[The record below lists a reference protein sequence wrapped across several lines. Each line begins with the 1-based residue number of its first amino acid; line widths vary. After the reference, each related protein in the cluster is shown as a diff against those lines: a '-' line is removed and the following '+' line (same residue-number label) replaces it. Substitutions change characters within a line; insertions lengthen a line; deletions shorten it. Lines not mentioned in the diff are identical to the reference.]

1 MIPFTMI
8 TPASPRATG
17 RSCFISFTVAGRSAR
32 IVRWVQVM
40 ADSTIVLAGASGN
53 LGGRIARALRARGAS
68 VRALVRRGSSADH
81 ITALKSAGVAIA
93 EVAYTDAKSLARAC
107 SGASCVVS
115 ALSGL
120 REVIVDAQTDL
131 LNAAVKARVPRFIPS
146 DYCIDF
152 TKLAPGSNRNL
163 DLRREFRVVLDA
175 APIAATS
182 ILNGA
187 FAELLTG
194 QAPIVIR
201 KFERVVYWENAD
213 QLMDFT
219 AMDDAAAFTAAAA
232 LDRATPR
239 FLKVAGDSIS
249 ARGLAHVASEL
260 TGRGYRIF
268 RAGGLRR
275 LRLLTGVARLV
286 APGGDATYP
295 PWQGMQYLHDMFS
308 GEAKLQPLDNTRY
321 SGIRWTTAGDVLRP
335 YLCRDRAAA

>member
-1 MIPFTMI
+1 
-8 TPASPRATG
+8 
-17 RSCFISFTVAGRSAR
+17 
-32 IVRWVQVM
+32 M
-40 ADSTIVLAGASGN
+40 ADTTIVLAGATGN
-53 LGGRIARALRARGAS
+53 LGGRIARALRARGAI
-68 VRALVRRGSSADH
+68 VRALVRRGSSAE
-81 ITALKSAGVAIA
+81 TVSALKAAGVTIV
-93 EVAYTDAKSLARAC
+93 EVSFADPDGLTRAC
-107 SGASCVVS
+107 AGATCVVS

-120 REVIVDAQTDL
+120 RGVIVDAQTEL
-131 LNAAVKARVPRFIPS
+131 LHAAVTARVPRFIPS

-163 DLRREFRVVLDA
+163 DLRRDFRARLDA

-201 KFERVVYWENAD
+201 KFERVVFWQDAD

-232 LDRATPR
+232 LDDATPR
-239 FLKVAGDSIS
+239 FLRIAGDEIS
-249 ARGLAHVASEL
+249 ARGLASVASEI
-260 TGRGYRIF
+260 TRRRYRTF

-275 LRLLTGVARLV
+275 LRLLTRVARLV

-308 GEAKLQPLDNTRY
+308 GEGKLHPLDRRRY
-321 SGIRWTTAGDVLRP
+321 GGIRWTTAANVLRP
-335 YLCRDRAAA
+335 YLTQSALGH